1 MKHLIITAIFCGMLG
16 GVYAQNSSGS
26 SNSTSTSSGT
36 DTTVTKNNKKHKN
49 PPQVTLRFST
59 NDNDAPPKDTSGT
72 PYVNVNVGKGYVRA
86 HRDSLN
92 SAKHHGFSF
101 GLAFFPFDL
110 GLALPMDNGSF
121 TFKPQN
127 QFLNYST
134 FKTTTDAF
142 NVLRFGYRFSN
153 NFRVTLGAGLE
164 WTLIRLQN
172 DSISTVN
179 NSTGLTYKNDGISYS
194 KNRLSSEYLT
204 IPLSFDYRSTYDK
217 NGNRFHLSLAPQV
230 GFLIDGMLKQ
240 ISSQHGKTHNYND
253 FHFAKFE
260 YGGIL
265 RLGYGDFGIFTKYYF
280 NDMFV
285 NSPNQAGIK
294 SFSFGLS
301 YGW

>member
-1 MKHLIITAIFCGMLG
+1 MKRLIITAILCGVLG
-16 GVYAQNSSGS
+16 GVYAQRSK
-26 SNSTSTSSGT
+26 T
-36 DTTVTKNNKKHKN
+36 DSAKINNHNKTIDTLYSDKTGHLTVTFKNDKKAIREK
-49 PPQVTLRFST
+49 
-59 NDNDAPPKDTSGT
+59 
-72 PYVNVNVGKGYVRA
+72 
-86 HRDSLN
+86 RDSLN
-92 SAKHHGFSF
+92 RAKNNGFSF
-101 GLAFFPFDL
+101 ALSFFPFDL

-121 TFKPQN
+121 TFRPQN

-142 NVLRFGYRFSN
+142 NLLKFGYRFSN

-172 DSISTVN
+172 DSISIVN
-179 NSTGLTYKNDGISYS
+179 NTSGLSYKNDGIFYS

-217 NGNRFHLSLAPQV
+217 KGNRFHLSVAPQV

-240 ISSQHGKTHNYND
+240 ISSEHGKTHNYND

-260 YGGIL
+260 YGGIM